1 MVCEA
6 GKSTFYSQLLGRM
19 EKWKQAGATRVA
31 VQMDSTQENLL
42 VLLLLLGV
50 AALGAL
56 VVGTLSSRT
65 LREEGLRRL
74 VKRWLGR

>member
-1 MVCEA
+1 MKKCMRV
-6 GKSTFYSQLLGRM
+6 GTGR
-19 EKWKQAGATRVA
+19 VD
-31 VQMDSTQENLL
+31 VQMDATQENLL
-42 VLLLLLGV
+42 VLLILLGV

-56 VVGTLSSRT
+56 VVGILSSRA